1 MIEFI
6 DVNKSYE
13 GQMALRNFNIKIEDG
28 ELITVIGS
36 SGGGK
41 TTFLKLINGLLKPTN
56 GKILL
61 DGQDI
66 SQIDQTQLRRQIGYV
81 IQSIAL
87 FPHMTI
93 KNNISYVMKL
103 NKMTKDEINKK
114 TQELVQMV
122 GLDESLLNKYPNQ
135 LSGGQKQRIG
145 IARALGASP
154 KILLMD
160 EPFGAVDEIT
170 RKDLQD
176 ELLKLHKLTNTTIVF
191 VTHDIREAL
200 KLGSKVLVIN
210 DGDLN
215 QFGTADEL
223 KENPATDFVKRLIE
237 Y

>member
-176 ELLKLHKLTNTTIVF
+176 ELLKLHKLTNTTMVF